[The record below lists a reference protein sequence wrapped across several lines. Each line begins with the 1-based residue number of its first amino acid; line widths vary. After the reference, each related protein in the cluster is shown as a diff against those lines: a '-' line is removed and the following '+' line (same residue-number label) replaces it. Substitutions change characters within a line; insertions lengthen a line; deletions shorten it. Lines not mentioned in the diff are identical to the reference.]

1 MQKKVINR
9 VKNNGS
15 DLCLTDEIQKN
26 TDKKGM
32 YIRIMNEIL
41 TELKI
46 SANELGN
53 LLGKKRSQS
62 IYDIL
67 DPNKKVGISLNMAD
81 RICEKFPQF
90 NKCYLLTGE
99 GEMLKTT
106 INQENGEMLRNENLD
121 PQQAVTYK
129 ELYEQSKEE
138 IYRLHEQIGR
148 LKAENEQKIT
158 SENQSVTRN

>member
-1 MQKKVINR
+1 MENI
-9 VKNNGS
+9 VK
-15 DLCLTDEIQKN
+15 IQKN
-26 TDKKGM
+26 SDKKKEM

-81 RICEKFPQF
+81 SICDKFPQF

-99 GEMLKTT
+99 GDLLKNNQQIGDISNSTVVGANVSGNGVTISHNDFQVITEM
-106 INQENGEMLRNENLD
+106 
-121 PQQAVTYK
+121 V
-129 ELYEQSKEE
+129 ELQKGYQGMIQKSQ
-138 IYRLHEQIGR
+138 EQIDS
-148 LKAENEQKIT
+148 LIEIIKQISNK
-158 SENQSVTRN
+158 